1 MSRQRFDPY
10 AILRELENPR
20 TFFVVIGGLARVI
33 QGSDELTE
41 GLDIAPS
48 LSQENLRRVGRALEN
63 MNARRV
69 DGQPLDVTDLNPE
82 REPVIELTSDHG
94 QIKIVPEPAGT
105 RGYDLA
111 ARYVA
116 AQLAEIGLQP
126 AGDDGTFFQAVPL
139 VESRLEQGTLTI
151 TPKAGAPRVLTFRDD
166 FMMGGDVLRTTT
178 QVEAPVAFAGF
189 GIPVSPSIS

>member
-48 LSQENLRRVGRALEN
+48 LSQENLRRLGRALEN

-69 DGQPLDVTDLNPE
+69 DGQPLDITDLN
-82 REPVIELTSDHG
+82 
-94 QIKIVPEPAGT
+94 
-105 RGYDLA
+105 
-111 ARYVA
+111 
-116 AQLAEIGLQP
+116 
-126 AGDDGTFFQAVPL
+126 
-139 VESRLEQGTLTI
+139 LE
-151 TPKAGAPRVLTFRDD
+151 
-166 FMMGGDVLRTTT
+166 
-178 QVEAPVAFAGF
+178 
-189 GIPVSPSIS
+189 IPVRWQCLARQQVNIGTGAAHKQDSLARLDTGVNFRGKHIANERITKRDQMHICSKQQAWKIFKRNQA